1 MPIWEWLADAV
12 GLLLIPVLVYAI
24 ALVVRRRWVTR
35 NGGTFELS
43 YRPRPEGA
51 PERSR
56 GRGWVLGL
64 GRYSGDTLEFFRIFS
79 VLPRPMVVL
88 DRGDLHYTGQR
99 SPERSEVHA
108 LYAGHV
114 IVSCRTSLT
123 GLELAMSADAVTGLR
138 SWLEAAPPGRGN
150 LPV

>member
-1 MPIWEWLADAV
+1 MPIWEWLADAA
-12 GLLLIPVLVYAI
+12 GLLLIPLIIYAV

-43 YRPRPEGA
+43 YRPRPEGLA
-51 PERSR
+51 ERSR

-88 DRGDLHYTGQR
+88 DRADLRYTGQR
-99 SPERSEVHA
+99 QPERSEMHA

-114 IVSCRTSLT
+114 IVSCSTSHT

-138 SWLEAAPPGRGN
+138 SWLEAAPPGRGI

>member
-1 MPIWEWLADAV
+1 MPIWEWLADGAA
-12 GLLLIPVLVYAI
+12 LLLVPLVVYAI

-43 YRPRPEGA
+43 YRQDAG
-51 PERSR
+51 PERSH

-88 DRGDLHYTGQR
+88 DRADLRYTGQR
-99 SPERSEVHA
+99 EPARSEVHA

-114 IVSCRTSLT
+114 IVSCRCADT
-123 GLELAMSADAVTGLR
+123 GVELAMSADAVTGLR

>member
-1 MPIWEWLADAV
+1 MPIWEWLADGAA
-12 GLLLIPVLVYAI
+12 LLLVPLLVYAI

-43 YRPRPEGA
+43 YRPLPDGPA
-51 PERSR
+51 ERSR

-88 DRGDLHYTGQR
+88 DRADLHYTGQR
-99 SPERSEVHA
+99 EPERSEMHA

-114 IVSCRTSLT
+114 IVAC
-123 GLELAMSADAVTGLR
+123 
-138 SWLEAAPPGRGN
+138 
-150 LPV
+150 

>member
-1 MPIWEWLADAV
+1 MPIWEWLADGAA
-12 GLLLIPVLVYAI
+12 LLLVPLVVYAI

-43 YRPRPEGA
+43 YRQDAG
-51 PERSR
+51 PERSH

-88 DRGDLHYTGQR
+88 DRADLRYTRQR
-99 SPERSEVHA
+99 SPDRSEVHA
-108 LYAGHV
+108 LYPGHV

-123 GLELAMSADAVTGLR
+123 GLELALSADAATRLRTGR
-138 SWLEAAPPGRGN
+138 QPAPPGRGN